1 MPDKHLPMQRRPS
14 FPVPQNNPMA
24 YYLGLD
30 TSNYTSSVALYNS
43 QNHQIMQRKKLLPVK
58 QGALGLRQSDAV
70 FAHVKQLGGLV
81 GELMSQEQVRL
92 EGVGVSVRPRDQEGS
107 YMPCFLVGELV
118 AESVASVCG
127 IPLARFSHQAG
138 HIAAALFSAGQLGL
152 AGKRFAAF
160 HLSGGTTECLL
171 VRPDQHQIFSVE
183 LVAQSLDLKAGQAV
197 DRVGGMLGLPFPAG
211 RQLEMLALQSERKF
225 RVRPVMKGR
234 DCSLSGI
241 ENQCARMLK
250 SGEPACDIARFCIE
264 SILAAVDRMT
274 EQIRESEPNL
284 PVVYSGGVMSNR
296 IIRERITEKYGGF
309 FAEPQFSSDNAAGI
323 AVLAMY
329 AQTGGAPG

>member
-1 MPDKHLPMQRRPS
+1 
-14 FPVPQNNPMA
+14 MA

-43 QNHQIMQRKKLLPVK
+43 QARQVIQQKKLLPVK

-70 FAHVKQLGGLV
+70 FAHVKQLGALV
-81 GELMSQEQVRL
+81 RELMAQGSVRL
-92 EGVGVSVRPRDQEGS
+92 DGVGVSVRPRDQEGS

-118 AESVASVCG
+118 AESIASVCG
-127 IPLARFSHQAG
+127 IQISRFSHQAG

-152 AGKRFAAF
+152 LGQRFAAF

-171 VRPDQHQIFSVE
+171 VQPDPQWIFSVE
-183 LVAQSLDLKAGQAV
+183 LAAQSLDLKAGQAV

-211 RQLEMLALQSERKF
+211 RQLEALALQSERRF
-225 RVRPVMKGR
+225 RVRPAMKGR

-241 ENQCARMLK
+241 QNQCERMQK
-250 SGEPACDIARFCIE
+250 AGEPACDIALFCIE
-264 SILAAVDRMT
+264 SILAVVDRMT
-274 EQIRESEPNL
+274 EQIRESEGNL
-284 PVVYSGGVMSNR
+284 PVIYSGGVMSNR
-296 IIRERITEKYGGF
+296 IIRERIAGKYGGF

-323 AVLAMY
+323 SILAML
-329 AQTGGAPG
+329 AQTGGAPK

>member
-92 EGVGVSVRPRDQEGS
+92 DGVGVSVRPRDQEGS

-118 AESVASVCG
+118 
-127 IPLARFSHQAG
+127 
-138 HIAAALFSAGQLGL
+138 
-152 AGKRFAAF
+152 
-160 HLSGGTTECLL
+160 

-241 ENQCARMLK
+241 ENQSARMLK

-264 SILAAVDRMT
+264 SILAAVERMT